1 MPEIFDVVNE
11 ADEVIGQARRE
22 DVHGNPSLIH
32 RVAHVLV
39 FNSRGE
45 LFLQLRA
52 KDKDVQPDKWDT
64 SVGGHVDAGEDYA
77 EAARREM
84 REELG
89 IEGTAIEPV
98 YRYLHRNAFESEMVA
113 TFRAISD
120 DPIVTDPAEIS
131 EGRFWTLE
139 EIDASPAALF
149 TPNFLDELARYRS
162 WTEANG
168 RRDTRG
174 GGSDGEWSSDRSST
188 PPSLDQNLAR
198 P

>member
-1 MPEIFDVVNE
+1 MTEIFDVVNE
-11 ADEVIGQARRE
+11 ADEVVGRAARE
-22 DVHGNPSLIH
+22 EVHGDPSLIH

-45 LFLQLRA
+45 LFLQHRA
-52 KDKDVQPDKWDT
+52 KNKDVQPDKWDT

-89 IEGTAIEPV
+89 LEAAAIEPV

-113 TFRAISD
+113 TFRAVSD
-120 DPIVTDPAEIS
+120 DPIVVDPEEIS

-139 EIDASPAALF
+139 EIDASSEAIF

-162 WTEANG
+162 WIESNELDA
-168 RRDTRG
+168 
-174 GGSDGEWSSDRSST
+174 RSRK
-188 PPSLDQNLAR
+188 P
-198 P
+198 